1 MARTVLIAAPDQT
14 SGYELRAQIEELD
27 GFTIVDVA
35 ESTSR
40 LHELVSQRDPEIVL
54 IHEQVGPVPVLQAFR
69 EIAARRPGTALL
81 LLSEEFSPEV
91 FSAAM
96 DAGARGVLRYPVSH
110 EDLENRLTSAGEWVQ
125 QMRRH
130 LVSDGSSDSDLES
143 RGRLVVLH
151 GSKGGVGTT
160 TLAVHLAHDSVTRVP
175 GRSVCLVDL
184 NLDTG
189 DVADFL
195 GIEHRLDVSDLAKV
209 ADDLSAQ
216 TVGSAVHRN
225 PSGLST
231 VLGPSRIEDVGAV
244 GERET
249 VLILAALRRQFDLV
263 VVDCGAAVNPAS
275 AAAVELADQ
284 VLLVTN
290 PDLLALRGVHRTIEK
305 WSRVGARELDRVKI
319 VVNRVSKDNDIQ
331 PESAA
336 RLLPAAPVPTS
347 LPEAFTVLQ
356 RGLNHQDPAEI
367 QAKAWWQRIAALA
380 DVVGTVPAS
389 AAATD
394 AVGTTPRRSLFR
406 RKGEPAPAG
415 TDAEG
420 ALRAESGQA
429 TLEFTGVIAVVLLLM
444 VLIWQIALWGVSAA
458 YTSHAADEA
467 AREAGIGSSID
478 VIRTQALEDVPGWF
492 RSSMRVELADQNRT
506 IRVRSKLPVLLPSMT
521 VDGLRFTSE
530 SPVVREDS

>member
-14 SGYELRAQIEELD
+14 AGYELRAQVEELD

-35 ESTSR
+35 ESTVR
-40 LHELVSQRDPEIVL
+40 LQELVTQRDPEIVL
-54 IHEQVGPVPVLQAFR
+54 IHEQVGPVPVLQVFR

-81 LLSEEFSPEV
+81 LLSEEFTPEV

-110 EDLENRLTSAGEWVQ
+110 EELESRLTSAGEWVQ

-130 LVSDGSSDSDLES
+130 LVSDSNDSDLGS
-143 RGRLVVLH
+143 RGRLVTVH

-189 DVADFL
+189 DVGDFL

-216 TVGSAVHRN
+216 TIGSAVHRK
-225 PSGLST
+225 PSGLAT
-231 VLGPSRIEDVGAV
+231 VLGPAQIEDIGLVGD
-244 GERET
+244 RET

-275 AAAVELADQ
+275 AAAVELADTA
-284 VLLVTN
+284 LLVTT
-290 PDLLALRGVHRTIEK
+290 PDLLALRGVHRTVEK
-305 WSRVGARELDRVKI
+305 WSRVGARDVDRVKI
-319 VVNRVSKDNDIQ
+319 VLNRTSKDSDIQ
-331 PESAA
+331 PEAA
-336 RLLPAAPVPTS
+336 SRLLPAAPLSTT

-367 QAKAWWQRIAALA
+367 QSKVWWKRIEDLA
-380 DVVGTVPAS
+380 DDIGTVPS
-389 AAATD
+389 STTSTATSQ
-394 AVGTTPRRSLFR
+394 RRTLFK
-406 RKGEPAPAG
+406 RKGEDAAPAP
-415 TDAEG
+415 TAE
-420 ALRAESGQA
+420 AGQA
-429 TLEFTGVIAVVLLLM
+429 TVEFAGVIFIVLFLM
-444 VLIWQIALWGVSAA
+444 LLIWQIGLWGISAA
-458 YTSHAADEA
+458 YTSHASDEA
-467 AREAGIGSSID
+467 AREAGIGASL
-478 VIRTQALEDVPGWF
+478 TQIEDKALDNVPGWF
-492 RSSMRVELADQNRT
+492 RDNMTVRLLDGSSAVQ
-506 IRVRSKLPVLLPSMT
+506 VRSKMPLLLPGVT
-521 VDGLRFTSE
+521 VNKLVFTSE
-530 SPVVREDS
+530 TPVVREDN